1 MALTPRLTT
10 YDLDR
15 VIFTLG
21 PIVVDGF
28 AEGEGFSISTEPTF
42 SSKVGSDG
50 KVTRSKTLNRMATI
64 ELKLMQSS
72 ATNDQLSALHILDR
86 DAPNGA
92 GVVPLFIRD
101 GSGRARYKAA
111 EAWIE
116 SAPAD
121 VSFTNEA
128 DVRTWVIKV
137 AQLERFDG
145 GN

>member
-1 MALTPRLTT
+1 MALTPRLVT
-10 YDLDR
+10 YDFDR

-21 PIVVDGF
+21 PVIVDGF
-28 AEGEGFSISTEPTF
+28 NEGEGFTISTEPTF
-42 SSKVGSDG
+42 SAKVGADG
-50 KVTRSKTLNRMATI
+50 KVTRSKTLDRTAMI

-72 ATNDQLSALHILDR
+72 AANDQLSALHVLDR

-121 VSFTNEA
+121 VSFSNEA
-128 DVRTWVIKV
+128 SVRTWVIRC
-137 AQLERFDG
+137 AQLERFDA